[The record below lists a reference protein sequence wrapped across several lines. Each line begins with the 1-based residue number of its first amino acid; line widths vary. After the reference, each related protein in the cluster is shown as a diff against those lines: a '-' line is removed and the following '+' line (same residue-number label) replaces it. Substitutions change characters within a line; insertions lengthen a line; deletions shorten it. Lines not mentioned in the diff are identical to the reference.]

1 MVAGAGP
8 LVDDGGEIMWWMI
21 DASCDIRNGRKF
33 KDLRSYG
40 GGNARI
46 ADGRGSGVLD
56 WSFGCRH
63 GKETTVIHRRIFND
77 L

>member
-8 LVDDGGEIMWWMI
+8 LVDDGGEIMRWMI
-21 DASCDIRNGRKF
+21 ARIFQSRWRHAVSGNGRKF

-56 WSFGCRH
+56 WSLVVVTEKKPR
-63 GKETTVIHRRIFND
+63 
-77 L
+77 